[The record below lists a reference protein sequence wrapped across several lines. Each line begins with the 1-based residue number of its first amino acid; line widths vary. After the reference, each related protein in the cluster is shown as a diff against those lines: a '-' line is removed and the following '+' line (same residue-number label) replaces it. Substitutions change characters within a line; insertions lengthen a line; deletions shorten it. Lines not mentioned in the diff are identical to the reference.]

1 MTSSGLKQIKKSTMA
16 ELIIDQVLQ
25 MIDQGIF
32 VPGQK
37 LPSEKELLEILCV
50 SRPTVREAM
59 RSLMTMGLVEIRCG
73 DGTYLNDSVKL
84 ISEHFKNTNLLRH
97 FSYNELIDTRL
108 LLECEMA
115 RLAALNATE
124 QDLQNLEK
132 AFADVAGTM
141 DTSDIEFHRMDARFH
156 MAIAE
161 CSKNRFMKEILSALQ
176 DLLVMMNVS
185 VPSYRE
191 IRQQSCAS
199 SREIVNAIKT
209 GDSQL
214 AQQIMYQHIADTA
227 SSIRRMHHLETTE
240 TQE

>member
-1 MTSSGLKQIKKSTMA
+1 MTTSGLKQIKKSTMS
-16 ELIIDQVLQ
+16 ELIIDQMLQ

-37 LPSEKELLEILCV
+37 LPSEKELAEILCV

-73 DGTYLNDSVKL
+73 DGTYLNDSVRL
-84 ISEHFKNTNLLRH
+84 ISEHFKNANLLKH

-108 LLECEMA
+108 MLECETA
-115 RLAALNATE
+115 RLAALTVTQE
-124 QDLQNLEK
+124 DVQNLEH
-132 AFADVAGTM
+132 AYAEVAATM
-141 DTSDIEFHRMDARFH
+141 DVPDVEFHWVDARFH

-176 DLLVMMNVS
+176 DLLVLINVS
-185 VPSYRE
+185 VPSGRE

-199 SREIVNAIKT
+199 SRAIVDAIEA
-209 GDSQL
+209 GDSELARQL
-214 AQQIMYQHIADTA
+214 MHRHISDTG
-227 SSIRRMHHLETTE
+227 SNIRRLHRLDDSA
-240 TQE
+240 QL

>member
-1 MTSSGLKQIKKSTMA
+1 MTTSGLKQIKKSTMS
-16 ELIIDQVLQ
+16 ELIIDQMLQ

-37 LPSEKELLEILCV
+37 LPSEKELAEILCV

-84 ISEHFKNTNLLRH
+84 ISEHFKNANLLM
-97 FSYNELIDTRL
+97 
-108 LLECEMA
+108 LECETA
-115 RLAALNATE
+115 RLAALTVTQE
-124 QDLQNLEK
+124 DVQNLER
-132 AFADVAGTM
+132 AYAEVAATM
-141 DTSDIEFHRMDARFH
+141 DVPDVEFHRVDARFH

-176 DLLVMMNVS
+176 DLLVLINVS
-185 VPSYRE
+185 VPSGRE

-199 SREIVNAIKT
+199 SRAIVDAIEA
-209 GDSQL
+209 GDSELARQL
-214 AQQIMYQHIADTA
+214 MHRHISDTG
-227 SSIRRMHHLETTE
+227 SNIRRLHRLDDSA
-240 TQE
+240 QL